1 MVHKKRTH
9 APRPKHSA
17 VHENAA
23 IPLLESDQSL
33 VSVQKSKKD
42 ATAVVGGEKN
52 VVSPSLASIKLECE
66 RALTALRRG
75 NHTKALRLIKE
86 LCSKHESS
94 PHAALIHRVQGSVYV
109 KVALLID
116 DPNTKRRHFNNA
128 IESARRA
135 VSLCPNSIEF
145 AQFYANLLYEAA
157 NEAKE
162 YEEVVQECERALA
175 IENPIDPAKQSLLE
189 ESQQKDETP
198 RARIDHV
205 RSDLRSLIQKSNIA
219 TISTWVKNIGSG
231 EETIRLIPIRRR
243 PEDPMDQARR
253 SNQIKKANKTP
264 EERRKEIEVRVA
276 AARLLQQKSETVKM
290 HNDGEKALDLTEESM
305 QRIGERRK
313 SGNARKNPSA
323 TERRDRVQSYW
334 NSLTLVRKKELLRIA
349 ISDLKAHFSASKD
362 RLAIE
367 VLSEALSF
375 AETSKDWMFWTCC
388 RCNKKFIDSVSHNYH
403 AEHEHIGT
411 LRPKLQSVL
420 PQTVENEWVEMLLNC
435 SWEPLD
441 VSATVDM
448 LDKLSGSQRQGPRD
462 EKHSGYNTEECFL
475 DEKHPRDNTDERYP
489 RDNTDECFVDEKHPR
504 GTEECFL
511 DEKHPRDNTEKCF
524 VDEKHPGDTEECFLD
539 EKHPR
544 DNTEESKY
552 GCSEVFC
559 SEDNGD
565 STPRKKKFGD
575 IPNPDMVE
583 SRLCDKIS
591 DIELMDCD
599 ENYDTK
605 NCFLPDKWPL
615 SDDPHRAKLLEK
627 ISSVFQKLIKS
638 KCLASSQLS
647 KVVHFAAEELQG
659 LAFGSQLSSFNVD
672 QIPLCIC
679 FLGAEQLKEVLKFL
693 QELLHCC
700 GLGRYSEKISARD
713 GASNSSQGFDDLEK
727 LVFSE
732 DGSCLLFD
740 QRFLPCRFTRSSC
753 PDIVSIDRTAHV
765 LSSNQNQNGAELDP
779 EALLSW
785 IFEGPSSAEQ
795 LVSWTCAREEKAQR
809 GIEILR
815 FLEKE
820 LNDLQCLCERKY
832 EHLSYEEALQVVE
845 DIFLEEGKRRD
856 QATEFVLQSYDSVLR
871 KRREE
876 LIESDNDVTIF
887 GYRSELNAISNVLKE
902 AESLNVNR
910 FGLEESNS
918 GGTSQLGD
926 IESGEE
932 DEWKLKDYIHQ
943 VDSCV
948 EVALQRQKECVSI
961 ELCKIDARIMGVV
974 ARMQQLKV
982 KLGHACA
989 QDYRSILV
997 TLLKSYMRTHLEDLA
1012 TKDATEKSDAASEA
1026 FLAELAR
1033 DSKNSSGGGN
1043 GCSKHTHEKV
1053 KDKKKNREYRKTKGS
1068 KPTSGNELHLL
1079 RYQTMEDISFAVTCD
1094 GENQGD
1100 ETVGNG
1106 DSFNEQDKEYRRR
1119 IELESE
1125 ERKLEETLEFQ
1136 RRMENE
1142 AKLKH
1147 LAEQTKRTA
1156 KTCPQSVDAVMKSD
1170 TCSKYRDNGQLINGQ
1185 LKSSKRKE
1193 FPDSLGS
1200 LPKISTEEMSQRTED
1215 STLVSTQY
1223 TGRRGRRQ
1231 NDSKLIDG
1239 NFQSASEEKEN
1250 TEVGEPIAL
1259 RSSHGVNGPADSGT
1273 KTLKQLHVENHDEE
1287 RFQADLKKAVQQSL
1301 DTFHAHKKL
1310 PLLPSSGNG
1319 QRVFPKAGT
1328 LGNANS
1334 IGDVN
1339 KVDVY
1344 GTGLKNEVG
1353 EYNCFLNVII
1363 QSLWH
1368 LGRFRDEFL
1377 RTSSE
1382 HVHVGDPCVTCAL
1395 YDIFTALN
1403 TASTEACS
1411 KTVAP
1416 TSLRIALSNLYPDSS
1431 FFQEGQMN
1439 DASEVLGVIFDCL
1452 HQSFTSAS
1460 GVSDTE
1466 SADSSC
1472 MGTWDC
1478 SNGACIVHSLFGMD
1492 IFEQM
1497 NCYNCGLESRHLK
1510 YTSFF
1515 HNINASA
1522 LRTMKA
1528 CSSRQLYDDTLIIVM
1543 SPESSF
1549 DALLNLVEMNYQLSC
1564 YSEVDECR
1572 KLNCIHHILSTPPH
1586 VFTTVLGW
1594 QNTCESVGDITATLS
1609 ALSTEVDISVLY
1621 HGLAPKNKHCLI
1633 SMVCY
1638 YGQHYH
1644 CFAYSCDHGKW
1655 VMYDDKTVKVIGD
1668 WDDVLVTC
1676 ERGHLQPQVLF
1687 FEAVK

>member
-9 APRPKHSA
+9 APRPKHSV

-52 VVSPSLASIKLECE
+52 VVWPSLASIKLECE

-116 DPNTKRRHFNNA
+116 DPNAKRRHFNNA

-231 EETIRLIPIRRR
+231 EETIRLIPIRRL

-290 HNDGEKALDLTEESM
+290 HNDGEKALDLTEESV

-313 SGNARKNPSA
+313 SRNARKNPSA

-435 SWEPLD
+435 SWEPFD

-475 DEKHPRDNTDERYP
+475 DEKYPRDNTDERYP

-575 IPNPDMVE
+575 IPNTDMVE

-845 DIFLEEGKRRD
+845 DICLEEGKRRD

-997 TLLKSYMRTHLEDLA
+997 TLLKSYMR
-1012 TKDATEKSDAASEA
+1012 
-1026 FLAELAR
+1026 
-1033 DSKNSSGGGN
+1033 
-1043 GCSKHTHEKV
+1043 
-1053 KDKKKNREYRKTKGS
+1053 
-1068 KPTSGNELHLL
+1068 
-1079 RYQTMEDISFAVTCD
+1079 
-1094 GENQGD
+1094 
-1100 ETVGNG
+1100 
-1106 DSFNEQDKEYRRR
+1106 
-1119 IELESE
+1119 
-1125 ERKLEETLEFQ
+1125 
-1136 RRMENE
+1136 
-1142 AKLKH
+1142 
-1147 LAEQTKRTA
+1147 
-1156 KTCPQSVDAVMKSD
+1156 
-1170 TCSKYRDNGQLINGQ
+1170 
-1185 LKSSKRKE
+1185 
-1193 FPDSLGS
+1193 
-1200 LPKISTEEMSQRTED
+1200 
-1215 STLVSTQY
+1215 
-1223 TGRRGRRQ
+1223 
-1231 NDSKLIDG
+1231 
-1239 NFQSASEEKEN
+1239 
-1250 TEVGEPIAL
+1250 
-1259 RSSHGVNGPADSGT
+1259 
-1273 KTLKQLHVENHDEE
+1273 
-1287 RFQADLKKAVQQSL
+1287 
-1301 DTFHAHKKL
+1301 
-1310 PLLPSSGNG
+1310 
-1319 QRVFPKAGT
+1319 
-1328 LGNANS
+1328 
-1334 IGDVN
+1334 
-1339 KVDVY
+1339 
-1344 GTGLKNEVG
+1344 
-1353 EYNCFLNVII
+1353 
-1363 QSLWH
+1363 
-1368 LGRFRDEFL
+1368 
-1377 RTSSE
+1377 
-1382 HVHVGDPCVTCAL
+1382 
-1395 YDIFTALN
+1395 
-1403 TASTEACS
+1403 
-1411 KTVAP
+1411 
-1416 TSLRIALSNLYPDSS
+1416 
-1431 FFQEGQMN
+1431 GQMN

-1478 SNGACIVHSLFGMD
+1478 SNGAC
-1492 IFEQM
+1492 
-1497 NCYNCGLESRHLK
+1497 
-1510 YTSFF
+1510 
-1515 HNINASA
+1515 
-1522 LRTMKA
+1522 
-1528 CSSRQLYDDTLIIVM
+1528 IVM

-1644 CFAYSCDHGKW
+1644 CFAYSRDHGKW